1 MQPSASPTTGDKM
14 LNEETPKNTAFNK
27 TPHTILEVDHVS
39 LTFNLG
45 GESLKV
51 VDDIS
56 FTGGNATKDEF
67 LAITAPSGS
76 GKSCLLRL
84 IAGLY
89 KPTTGS
95 IRIHDDAVDGPN
107 EKTFMVFQNFALIPW
122 KNVFENVDIALASR
136 TNLSRDQR
144 RTKALSSI
152 QDAGLGGFEKAYPGE
167 LSGGMKQRVGIARAL
182 ALEPEILLMDEPFS
196 ALDALTAEHLRLESY
211 ALLAKEGF
219 PDLSIMVSHNVE
231 EIVELADRVLI
242 LSRRPAKLVETVNIN
257 LPRPREKKSP
267 EFYEYVDRIYSLLT

>member
-1 MQPSASPTTGDKM
+1 M
-14 LNEETPKNTAFNK
+14 LKQETPEKAAVTGK
-27 TPHTILEVDHVS
+27 SPHTILELDHVS

-56 FTGGNATKDEF
+56 FTAGNATRDEF

-84 IAGLY
+84 IAGLH
-89 KPTTGS
+89 KPTNGT
-95 IRIHDDAVDGPN
+95 IRIHDDAVEGPN

-122 KNVFENVDIALASR
+122 KNVFENVDLALASR
-136 TNLSRDQR
+136 TNLSPDQR
-144 RTKALSSI
+144 RVKALSSI
-152 QDAGLGGFEKAYPGE
+152 QDAGLGGFEKAYPGD

-196 ALDALTAEHLRLESY
+196 ALDALTAEHLRIEAY

-219 PDLSIMVSHNVE
+219 PDLVVMVSHNVE
-231 EIVELADRVLI
+231 EIVELADKVLV
-242 LSRRPAKLVETVNIN
+242 LSRRPARIVEMVNIN

>member
-1 MQPSASPTTGDKM
+1 MLKHETAEKTAVSDKS
-14 LNEETPKNTAFNK
+14 
-27 TPHTILEVDHVS
+27 PHTILEVDHVS

-45 GESLKV
+45 GEPLKV

-89 KPTTGS
+89 TPTNGI
-95 IRIHDDAVDGPN
+95 IRIHGETVQGPN
-107 EKTFMVFQNFALIPW
+107 AKTFMVFQNFALIPW
-122 KNVFENVDIALASR
+122 KNVFENIDLALASR
-136 TNLSRDQR
+136 TNLPPDQR
-144 RTKALSSI
+144 RAKALSSI

-211 ALLAKEGF
+211 ALLANEGF

-231 EIVELADRVLI
+231 EIVELADRVLV
-242 LSRRPAKLVETVNIN
+242 LSRRPAKLIETVNIN

-267 EFYEYVDRIYSLLT
+267 EFYQYVDRIYSLLT